1 VSKYTL
7 LKKQKFST
15 LCRNVF
21 TVVYT
26 VEMVV
31 KIVGRGFVLHRFSYL
46 RDPWN
51 WIDFVVISSAS
62 VTIFFVVMSI
72 CS

>member
-1 VSKYTL
+1 
-7 LKKQKFST
+7 
-15 LCRNVF
+15 VF